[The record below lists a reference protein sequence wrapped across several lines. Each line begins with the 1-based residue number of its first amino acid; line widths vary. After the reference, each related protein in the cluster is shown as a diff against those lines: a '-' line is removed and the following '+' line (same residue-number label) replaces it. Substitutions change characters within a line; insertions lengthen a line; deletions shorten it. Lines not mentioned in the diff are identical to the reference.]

1 MSPGSRRRE
10 KNRAR
15 SPVAVRGRDGSLDR
29 AEQEADKQV
38 LRCFC
43 AKLLINAFY
52 LNCTAVC
59 RRPPARRTSC

>member
-38 LRCFC
+38 L
-43 AKLLINAFY
+43 
-52 LNCTAVC
+52 
-59 RRPPARRTSC
+59 

>member
-29 AEQEADKQV
+29 AEKGAEQEADKQV
-38 LRCFC
+38 LCSFF
-43 AKLLINAFY
+43 A
-52 LNCTAVC
+52 
-59 RRPPARRTSC
+59 